1 MLRGKLVS
9 TYLVAGG
16 IFQDLNGN
24 ELFSLV
30 CPSPRELPYLFEEGK
45 GFYFK
50 LTWKN
55 AHLYQVEEDFTLAL
69 VDSSPEA
76 LQWGVMAPERVTPDP
91 GLHKKLQTAF
101 KALPA

>member
-1 MLRGKLVS
+1 MS
-9 TYLVAGG
+9 AYLVAGG
-16 IFQDLNGN
+16 VFQDLDGN

-30 CPSPRELPYLFEEGK
+30 CPGPGELPYVMAEDK
-45 GFYFK
+45 KPYFK
-50 LTWKN
+50 LIWQN
-55 AHLYQVEEDFTLAL
+55 AHLYKVQDDYSLSL

-91 GLHKKLQTAF
+91 VLHKKLQTAF

>member
-1 MLRGKLVS
+1 MG

-16 IFQDLNGN
+16 VFQDLDGN

-30 CPSPRELPYLFEEGK
+30 CPGPQELPYVMKEGMK
-45 GFYFK
+45 PYFK
-50 LTWKN
+50 LIWQN

>member
-1 MLRGKLVS
+1 MS

-16 IFQDLNGN
+16 VFQDLDGN

-30 CPSPRELPYLFEEGK
+30 CPAPGGLPYVFKEGMK
-45 GFYFK
+45 PYFK
-50 LTWKN
+50 LIWQN
-55 AHLYQVEEDFTLAL
+55 AHLYQVEDDYTLAL

-76 LQWGVMAPERVTPDP
+76 LQWGVMAPERVKPDAA
-91 GLHKKLQTAF
+91 LYKKLKTAF